1 MGNLKAG
8 FARIDITPPL
18 GTTLEGYFETRYA
31 DGILDPLCATAVAFN
46 DGEKSAVVISIDQIG
61 LNKHFMKVIKEDI
74 GKKTDLPEEAIFI
87 HCTHIHTGPCIAG
100 TPVKPGEWSNPAHAE
115 TLIKKVSDVA
125 YLALSD
131 LAPAEM
137 SYTRG
142 EAKNVSFVRCFK
154 MKDGSTRT
162 NPGRL
167 DPNIDFP
174 LDEPDN
180 KSSLLIIKREGKPE
194 IGIVNFQVHP
204 DVVHG
209 TKFSADFPYFVRS
222 TYEKIIPNSLCMYI
236 NGSQGDSNHCDW
248 FLPLD
253 KCFDGYDRSRYMGRK
268 IAMSVLADY
277 ELATPLSG
285 EKISYMK
292 KNLTVNYNKGT
303 PEEVEAAREVAAIR
317 AEKGIEA
324 AKDYI
329 AEKLAREGKK
339 IDHFALVV
347 PVGEATRLVRLESF
361 PDTSEI
367 PVTALSVGDV
377 AFAGFPGEPF
387 TEVGRSVKKNSPFEL
402 TITACCANGYEGYY
416 PTEKV
421 FNEGGYEA
429 ATAQYAKGTAE
440 KIIECS
446 GEILKELHNK

>member
-61 LNKHFMKVIKEDI
+61 LNKHFMKLIKEEI
-74 GKKTDLPEEAIFI
+74 GKNTDLPEEAIFI

-100 TPVKPGEWSNPAHAE
+100 GATKAGEWANPSHAE
-115 TLIKKVSDVA
+115 TLIKKVSDA
-125 YLALSD
+125 ARLALDD
-131 LAPAEM
+131 LAPAQM

-142 EAKNVSFVRCFK
+142 EAKNVSFVRCFI
-154 MKDGSTRT
+154 MKDGTART

-167 DPNIDFP
+167 DPEIDYP

-180 KSSLLIIKREGKPE
+180 SSSLLIIKREGKPE

-204 DVVHG
+204 DVVGG
-209 TKFSADFPYFVRS
+209 TKFSADFPHFVRS
-222 TYEKIIPNSLCMYI
+222 TYETIIPNSLCMYI

-268 IAMSVLADY
+268 IAMSVIADY

-285 EKISYMK
+285 EKISYK
-292 KNLTVNYNKGT
+292 KCDLTVNYNKGT
-303 PEEVEAAREVAAIR
+303 PEEVDAAREVAKIR

-324 AKDYI
+324 AKEYM
-329 AEKLAREGKK
+329 AEKLSREGKRV
-339 IDHFALVV
+339 DHFPLVV

-367 PVTALSVGDV
+367 PVTALAVGDV

-416 PTEKV
+416 PTIKTFEA
-421 FNEGGYEA
+421 GGYEA

-446 GEILKELHNK
+446 GELLKELYNK

>member
-18 GTTLEGYFETRYA
+18 GITLAGYFETRYA
-31 DGILDPLCATAVAFN
+31 DGILDPLCATAVAFD
-46 DGEKSAVVISIDQIG
+46 DGERRAVVMSVDIIG
-61 LNKHFMKVIKEDI
+61 LNKVFMKRIKDHMA
-74 GKKTDLPEEAIFI
+74 KTCGLPAEAIFI
-87 HCTHIHTGPCIAG
+87 HCTHIHTGPIIA
-100 TPVKPGEWSNPAHAE
+100 PVAGSDKFENEDYAE
-115 TLIKKVSDVA
+115 TLIKKLSDTA
-125 YLALSD
+125 FLALSD

-180 KSSLLIIKREGKPE
+180 NSSLLIIKREGKQE

-204 DVVHG
+204 DVIGG
-209 TKFSADFPYFVRS
+209 TKFTADFPHFVRD
-222 TYEKIIPNSLCMYI
+222 TYEAIIPNSLCMYI

-253 KCFDGYDRSRYMGRK
+253 KCFDGYERSHYMGRK

-285 EKISYMK
+285 EKISYIK
-292 KNLTVNYNKGT
+292 RDLTVNYNKGT
-303 PEEVEAAREVAAIR
+303 PEEVEAAREVATIR
-317 AEKGIEA
+317 KEQGIEA
-324 AKDYI
+324 AKDYM
-329 AEKLAREGKK
+329 AEKLKREGKK

-367 PVTALSVGDV
+367 PVTALAVGDV
-377 AFAGFPGEPF
+377 VFAGFPGEPF
-387 TEVGRSVKKNSPFEL
+387 TEVGRSVKKNSPFAL
-402 TITACCANGYEGYY
+402 TVTACCANGYEGYY

-446 GEILKELHNK
+446 SEIIKELYNK

>member
-18 GTTLEGYFETRYA
+18 GTTLEGYFTTRYA
-31 DGILDPLCATAVAFN
+31 DGILDPLCATAVAFD
-46 DGEKSAVVISIDQIG
+46 DGLTRAVVISIDQIG
-61 LNKHFMKVIKEDI
+61 LNRHFMKLIKDEI
-74 GKKTDLPEEAIFI
+74 GKHTDLQEDAIFI

-100 TPVKPGEWSNPAHAE
+100 VQTKPGKWSNPSHAE
-115 TLIKKVSDVA
+115 TLIKKVSDA
-125 YLALSD
+125 ARLALCD

-142 EAKNVSFVRCFK
+142 EAKNVSFVRCFI
-154 MKDGSTRT
+154 MKDGTART

-167 DPNIDFP
+167 DPEIDHP
-174 LDEPDN
+174 LDESDN
-180 KSSLLIIKREGKPE
+180 NTSLLIIKREGKPE

-204 DVVHG
+204 DVIGG
-209 TKFSADFPYFVRS
+209 TKFTADFPYFVRD
-222 TYEKIIPNSLCMYI
+222 TYETIIPNSRCMYI

-253 KCFDGYDRSRYMGRK
+253 KCFNGYDRARYMGRK

-285 EKISYMK
+285 DKISYMK

-303 PEEVEAAREVAAIR
+303 PEEVDAAREVAKIH

-324 AKDYI
+324 ATEYMK
-329 AEKLAREGKK
+329 EKLTREGKK
-339 IDHFALVV
+339 TDYFALVV
-347 PVGEATRLVRLESF
+347 PVGEATRLVRLEAF

-377 AFAGFPGEPF
+377 VFAGFPGEPF
-387 TEVGRSVKKNSPFEL
+387 TEVGRSVKKNSPFAL

-416 PTEKV
+416 PTIKTFEA
-421 FNEGGYEA
+421 GGYEA

-446 GEILKELHNK
+446 GEIINELYKK